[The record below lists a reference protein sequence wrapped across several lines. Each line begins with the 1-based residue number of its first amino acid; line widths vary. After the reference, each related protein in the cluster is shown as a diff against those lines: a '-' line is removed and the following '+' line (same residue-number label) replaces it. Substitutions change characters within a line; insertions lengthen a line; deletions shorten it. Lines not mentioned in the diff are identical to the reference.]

1 MSAPLCFIDTETTGV
16 HPDRKVWEI
25 GMVRLVGDERTD
37 TSFFVQVDLDEADP
51 RGLAVGRFYQRHPL
65 GITLSEGGPAPL
77 PDDDGSYVT
86 TEEAAHRVARWTHGA
101 HLVGAVPSFDAEV
114 LDDLPRYWSLIP
126 AWHYHVID
134 VEALAIGYLH
144 GLDSR
149 PVEDGR
155 FDLGTLMDLPW
166 KSDAVSRALGVEPPS
181 DEFRHTALGD
191 AYWAMTLYY
200 AVTRGAAK

>member
-1 MSAPLCFIDTETTGV
+1 M
-16 HPDRKVWEI
+16 
-25 GMVRLVGDERTD
+25 
-37 TSFFVQVDLDEADP
+37 
-51 RGLAVGRFYQRHPL
+51 
-65 GITLSEGGPAPL
+65 
-77 PDDDGSYVT
+77 
-86 TEEAAHRVARWTHGA
+86 
-101 HLVGAVPSFDAEV
+101 
-114 LDDLPRYWSLIP
+114 
-126 AWHYHVID
+126 ID